1 MARNKALDLY
11 VVIIVVEIW
20 KQGNQIV
27 FRNVTSELEIF
38 TMAKLRAWS
47 WISDKVRSLG
57 YYIMPMPKYHQKQK
71 GIKGDCSLVVCLF
84 F

>member
-38 TMAKLRAWS
+38 TMAKLRA
-47 WISDKVRSLG
+47 
-57 YYIMPMPKYHQKQK
+57 
-71 GIKGDCSLVVCLF
+71 
-84 F
+84 